1 MDAINN
7 NVVDE
12 VKSFFESAP
21 LPKDENSINA
31 NLTQQRF
38 ETNNGYVAPYDDE
51 ESSSSGNMLKM
62 RLKERKIQRDLNSL
76 ADTSY
81 DNAPSKETFIRHK
94 AKQSHV
100 VVSKEVIPEI
110 KSADIMFHEW
120 KMSKAGIINKG
131 FMKMIGLKKSSK
143 HGKVCA
149 KTNNFSFLKPVAVNN
164 RVDELIQSMVRIIM
178 CIHLLYDS
186 CYLNE
191 KQQQSVFCELLLIL
205 FGEQVEKTIET
216 TYTTNPRSTM
226 QADTEGDAGSVVVW
240 FPLVIMSHRILS
252 AVTDEVGG
260 IGSVS
265 DIFYEFRKISI
276 D

>member
-12 VKSFFESAP
+12 VKSFFKSAP
-21 LPKDENSINA
+21 LLIDANSINA
-31 NLTQQRF
+31 NLTHQSF

-62 RLKERKIQRDLNSL
+62 RLKERQIQKDH
-76 ADTSY
+76 ASY
-81 DNAPSKETFIRHK
+81 DNAPSKETFIKHK

-143 HGKVCA
+143 HGKV
-149 KTNNFSFLKPVAVNN
+149 
-164 RVDELIQSMVRIIM
+164 
-178 CIHLLYDS
+178 
-186 CYLNE
+186 
-191 KQQQSVFCELLLIL
+191 
-205 FGEQVEKTIET
+205 
-216 TYTTNPRSTM
+216 
-226 QADTEGDAGSVVVW
+226 
-240 FPLVIMSHRILS
+240 
-252 AVTDEVGG
+252 
-260 IGSVS
+260 
-265 DIFYEFRKISI
+265 
-276 D
+276 

>member
-21 LPKDENSINA
+21 LLKDANNINA

-51 ESSSSGNMLKM
+51 ESSSSRNMLKM
-62 RLKERKIQRDLNSL
+62 RLKERQIQKYLNSL

-94 AKQSHV
+94 
-100 VVSKEVIPEI
+100 
-110 KSADIMFHEW
+110 MFHEW

-143 HGKVCA
+143 HGKVTFWIVLNPNNVSFHMCA
-149 KTNNFSFLKPVAVNN
+149 KTNNNFSFLKPGSN
-164 RVDELIQSMVRIIM
+164 ELIN
-178 CIHLLYDS
+178 HD
-186 CYLNE
+186 LNE

-216 TYTTNPRSTM
+216 TYTMNP
-226 QADTEGDAGSVVVW
+226 
-240 FPLVIMSHRILS
+240 
-252 AVTDEVGG
+252 
-260 IGSVS
+260 
-265 DIFYEFRKISI
+265 
-276 D
+276 